1 MNDHL
6 LKERLTDYSKIDGK
20 YKLLIISLEE
30 IEVIIRTL
38 LSVASNIIIT
48 PQDITVTHTSKEFYT
63 QQWNTVDMT
72 EFKTLDYSRAV
83 NYDCILLNFP
93 AKTNLKKYAGAV
105 NAFLKNMKILR
116 YYMIVAALVDE
127 NNDNDTL
134 KGNINYY

>member
-1 MNDHL
+1 
-6 LKERLTDYSKIDGK
+6 
-20 YKLLIISLEE
+20 
-30 IEVIIRTL
+30 
-38 LSVASNIIIT
+38 
-48 PQDITVTHTSKEFYT
+48 
-63 QQWNTVDMT
+63 MT